1 MYVFTLAVMCAVVSR
16 SLVPIAHA
24 HCTMHDKIDAVACY
38 MMPLWW
44 FAIGGLVA
52 WVGGVVA
59 SAITGLVA
67 GSDDLSLNSG
77 QSLNLAIQPYVL
89 LSVWLKTAMYDGNYI
104 IAHCAMCDRVSRSR
118 ETTVHMYIWHSHT
131 GFTVFTL
138 KTFMGG

>member
-77 QSLNLAIQPYVL
+77 QSLNLAIQPYVI
-89 LSVWLKTAMYDGNYI
+89 LSVWLKTATYDGNYI
-104 IAHCAMCDRVSRSR
+104 IVHCAMCNRRCQEAVILLYTCTFGIVILDSQF
-118 ETTVHMYIWHSHT
+118 SH
-131 GFTVFTL
+131 
-138 KTFMGG
+138 